1 MVIPYI
7 THYVLCSLFLWQIS
21 VTGYFFILQK
31 AVDMLLDNEDKIS
44 VSAFICIETDECLRP
59 LSP

>member
-7 THYVLCSLFLWQIS
+7 THYVLCSLFLWQIL

-44 VSAFICIETDECLRP
+44 VSAFI
-59 LSP
+59 